1 MKPGVR
7 SASVISVQENNWS
20 HKRVNLE
27 GYSGSTNKKIIKINT
42 KHPLENDWTRM
53 NEQFQAV
60 SFLKAERGLD
70 DKLYERGLIKW
81 IVLLFRTYHSNSL
94 TSVGM
99 WLENKYKQ

>member
-70 DKLYERGLIKW
+70 DKLYEQGLIKW
-81 IVLLFRTYHSNSL
+81 IGLCSEHIIEFLYF
-94 TSVGM
+94 SVEM
-99 WLENKYKQ
+99 